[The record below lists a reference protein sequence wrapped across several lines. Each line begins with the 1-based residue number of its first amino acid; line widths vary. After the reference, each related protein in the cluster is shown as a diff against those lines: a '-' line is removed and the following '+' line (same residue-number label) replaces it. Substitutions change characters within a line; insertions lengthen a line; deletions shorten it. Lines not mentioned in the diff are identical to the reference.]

1 MLKLNKK
8 KPSGSP
14 KSQRAY
20 LKEGTKYSNIIDVFM
35 TGNSLNRFKA
45 ESFGDHCLNTTI
57 STLSSQ
63 LDLEISRKMEKV
75 PNRFGGTTNVMRY
88 WFSESDI
95 QKIKLLKEKQL

>member
-1 MLKLNKK
+1 MPQQNNKK
-8 KPSGSP
+8 TPGSP
-14 KSQRAY
+14 KSQGCY
-20 LKEGTKYSNIIDVFM
+20 LKEGTKNSNIINVFQS
-35 TGNSLNRFKA
+35 GKSLNRFEA

-63 LDLEISRKMEKV
+63 LDLEIPRKMEKV
-75 PNRFGGTTNVMRY
+75 PNRFSGTTNVMRY